1 MRRLWILMAA
11 LMTFGAL
18 AVVAPGAGAASAPSP
33 KFCAAVRKI
42 GTGTGDK
49 SSDPTALAKYA
60 SQFKTAGKSAPKNV
74 KSAANTIASVLSKV
88 KNYAKNPTDLAKL
101 YSSSDFSKYAKS
113 ITTFFT
119 YSAGCTSR

>member
-11 LMTFGAL
+11 LMAFGAL

-33 KFCAAVRKI
+33 KFCKAAQKI
-42 GTGTGDK
+42 GSGNGNG
-49 SSDPTALAKYA
+49 SSNDPTSMAKYA
-60 SQFKTAGKSAPKNV
+60 SQFKAAGKQAPSNV
-74 KSAANTIASVLSKV
+74 KAAANNIASVLSKV

-119 YSAGCTSR
+119 YAGTCTS